1 MKRKLLAVLFCSFC
15 AVTQLSGCNKSQNG
29 SYAPSNPSSRSSSSS
44 STPSSTPNQGLTNS
58 KVETAVADLL
68 SDWRM
73 GGSVSVRGIQE
84 IPQQNSAVA
93 DLQFNSFEYGV
104 TFEGGLLRKKD
115 FKPRKPSGDAIP
127 HPDEM
132 FPQRKVTYSKDG
144 KATFSKYNDGRWVLK
159 EVNWGFDSGIKGNVE
174 IR

>member
-1 MKRKLLAVLFCSFC
+1 MKEKKVNLIAACTFVI
-15 AVTQLSGCNKSQNG
+15 LSIACRQSPDSGYQ
-29 SYAPSNPSSRSSSSS
+29 PPSSSSSSSS
-44 STPSSTPNQGLTNS
+44 STGSTSSTSNQGLTNA

-73 GGSVSVRGIQE
+73 GGSVSVKGIQE
-84 IPQQNSAVA
+84 IPQQNSAIA
-93 DLQFNSFEYGV
+93 DLQFNNFEYGA

-132 FPQRKVTYSKDG
+132 FPQRKISYSKDG
-144 KATFSKYNDGRWVLK
+144 KATLSKYNDGRWVLK
-159 EVNWGFDSGIKGNVE
+159 AVNWGFDTGVKGNLE